1 MSRTD
6 PDAPTLE
13 APVSRAGTLVPD
25 GGGSSAS
32 QLSAGLDGL
41 APLPALPA
49 PWLDPVLIC
58 NGTHGQLY
66 AVVDQKSRRAAVLK
80 TTRPGADRRARE
92 GLRREAAVLLSLST
106 PGTPRLLAEL
116 HLADGRP
123 AIVMSR
129 APGLHLGEWRHR
141 IGRIPTAAAVA
152 ATVAACEVVQGVHG
166 AGLVHTALQP
176 AHVLRDVRGRVHV
189 IDWRH
194 AVPVGSTARG
204 APSPTVAPELQG
216 RSAPAT
222 PATDVWGLAAL
233 LLHLLNGTA
242 PPSMAHGPTGARIPL
257 PADPLLTG
265 TPGKLLRSVLARAL
279 DPDPELRISDARAL
293 GRELAGWWEAFG
305 APSA

>member
-13 APVSRAGTLVPD
+13 APASRPGTLVPD
-25 GGGSSAS
+25 GTGSSAS
-32 QLSAGLDGL
+32 QLSAEGDGL

-49 PWLDPVLIC
+49 PWLDPVLLC
-58 NGTHGQLY
+58 NGGSGQLFS
-66 AVVDQKSRRAAVLK
+66 VVDRKSRRAAILK
-80 TTRPGADRRARE
+80 TTRPGADRQARD

-116 HLADGRP
+116 DLDDGRP

-129 APGLHLGEWRHR
+129 APGLPLDEWRSR

-166 AGLVHTALQP
+166 AGLVHTAIQP
-176 AHVLRDVRGRVHV
+176 AHVLRDVHGQLHV
-189 IDWRH
+189 VDWRH
-194 AVPVGSTARG
+194 AVPVGATARG
-204 APSPTVAPELQG
+204 APSAMVAPELQG
-216 RSAPAT
+216 RSTAAT
-222 PATDVWGLAAL
+222 RATDVWGLAAL

-257 PADPLLTG
+257 PADPLLSG
-265 TPGKLLRSVLARAL
+265 TSGKLLRSLLARAL
-279 DPDPELRISDARAL
+279 DPDPELRIADARSL
-293 GRELAGWWEAFG
+293 GRELSGWWDAFG
-305 APSA
+305 GPSA